1 MKKKRKQILQQWLPG
16 YAFLLPGLLF
26 VLVYMGYPLL
36 RSFYLSFTNYN
47 FAFDPEPVWTGMSN
61 YVNLFQDAKFLASL
75 KNTAIFSA
83 AFFPSV
89 LVLSLLIALLLDKAV
104 RGSVFFRTFIFMP
117 MIVPLSLTGI
127 VFQWILN
134 ERYGLLN
141 SLLYSIGLGNWAINW
156 LGDGTWAMVSIVI
169 VSLWKNIGMLVI
181 FFMGGLQAIPND
193 VIEAS
198 RMDGAGSIRRLFS
211 IILPNLR
218 ETFVIC
224 GIWAIIQSVKVFEQ
238 PFIMTNGG
246 PGTATLVLY
255 QYTWINAFK
264 HFEMGYASAI
274 AYFIGAIIIVLSLFN
289 MYLNRSEDVRDRKR
303 LERLER
309 RERRLAK

>member
-1 MKKKRKQILQQWLPG
+1 MKQRSKKLLQQWLPG

-47 FAFDPEPVWTGMSN
+47 FAFDSEPVWAGVNN
-61 YVNLFQDAKFLASL
+61 YVKLFQDAKFLAAL
-75 KNTAIFSA
+75 KNTAVFSVV
-83 AFFPSV
+83 FFPSV
-89 LVLSLLIALLLDKAV
+89 LVISLLIALLLDKAV

-134 ERYGLLN
+134 ERFGLLN

-156 LGDGTWAMVSIVI
+156 LGDGKWAMVSIIV

-181 FFMGGLQAIPND
+181 FFMGGLQAISND
-193 VIEAS
+193 IIEAS
-198 RMDGAGSIRRLFS
+198 RMDGAGSVRRLFS
-211 IILPNLR
+211 IILPNLG

-224 GIWAIIQSVKVFEQ
+224 GIWAIIQSVKIFEQ

-289 MYLNRSEDVRDRKR
+289 MYINRSGDERDRRR

-309 RERRLAK
+309 RERRLTR

>member
-1 MKKKRKQILQQWLPG
+1 MKQRRKKILQQWLPG

-36 RSFYLSFTNYN
+36 RSFYLSFTDYN
-47 FAFDPEPVWTGMSN
+47 FAFDPAPVWTGASN
-61 YVNLFQDAKFLASL
+61 YIRLFQDAKFLTAL
-75 KNTAIFSA
+75 RNTAVFSL

-89 LVLSLLIALLLDKAV
+89 LIISLFIALLLDKAV

-141 SLLYSIGLGNWAINW
+141 SLLYSIGAGTLATNW
-156 LGDGTWAMVSIVI
+156 LGDGTWAMVSIII

-193 VIEAS
+193 IIEAS
-198 RMDGAGSIRRLFS
+198 RMDGAGSVRRLFN
-211 IILPNLR
+211 IILPNLG

-224 GIWAIIQSVKVFEQ
+224 GIWAIIQAVKVFEQ

-274 AYFIGAIIIVLSLFN
+274 AYFIGAIIIVLSLVN
-289 MYLNRSEDVRDRKR
+289 MYVNRSADERDRRR
-303 LERLER
+303 LERIAR
-309 RERRLAK
+309 RERRLAE

>member
-1 MKKKRKQILQQWLPG
+1 
-16 YAFLLPGLLF
+16 
-26 VLVYMGYPLL
+26 
-36 RSFYLSFTNYN
+36 
-47 FAFDPEPVWTGMSN
+47 
-61 YVNLFQDAKFLASL
+61 
-75 KNTAIFSA
+75 
-83 AFFPSV
+83 
-89 LVLSLLIALLLDKAV
+89 
-104 RGSVFFRTFIFMP
+104 
-117 MIVPLSLTGI
+117 
-127 VFQWILN
+127 
-134 ERYGLLN
+134 
-141 SLLYSIGLGNWAINW
+141 
-156 LGDGTWAMVSIVI
+156 
-169 VSLWKNIGMLVI
+169 MLVI

-289 MYLNRSEDVRDRKR
+289 MYFNRSEDVRDRKR

>member
-47 FAFDPEPVWTGMSN
+47 FAFDLEPVWTGMSN

-156 LGDGTWAMVSIVI
+156 LSDGTWAMVSIVI

-289 MYLNRSEDVRDRKR
+289 MYFNRSEDVRDRKR